1 MSFNIVS
8 IAIILAIA
16 LYFVHDIA
24 WNSIIKKVIVLIA
37 CIVIVLLSMGYRNKS
52 VSLYRCERT
61 VASLQYDIDHF
72 ND

>member
-8 IAIILAIA
+8 IVIILAVA

-24 WNSIIKKVIVLIA
+24 WNDIIKKVIVLIA
-37 CIVIVLLSMGYRNKS
+37 CIVMVSLSIGYRNKS
-52 VSLYRCERT
+52 AALYRCERD